1 MHDFTFENQG
11 SNTYLVYEIKEE
23 DNLDTTSL
31 GMLTNNKIT
40 GLAQTTFTQMDE
52 TKYIKYNVTARVKV
66 KDFFD
71 SPVNKKQLL
80 GIFSGIV
87 DGILSAED
95 YMIDINTILLDLSYI
110 YTDVSTYET
119 VLICLPI
126 TRQAQERVDLG
137 SFFKNIMFNIQ
148 YGETGDYV
156 AQILN
161 YLNSTPVFSLHD
173 FKLIIDKFKNGGSD
187 VKSSEPTFKTKPV
200 EQVAATQPQTIEQ
213 VQGKVNY
220 SANAHN
226 PQASAKNSNPKTANS
241 QASNNVPNQKQKEA
255 KNKKEKGMSMF
266 YLLNHYSKENKEIYK
281 AQKAERKANKAS
293 QKNTANNKKAANQQ
307 KKNPQEDSFTVP
319 GAPSQDVEFAIPGQS
334 TQKPKPSNKPIVQEE
349 NIQQSSPTSQTPT
362 QTPKQS
368 ESVQSQQTTQQ
379 AQNIQTS
386 NMNFGETTVLGGN
399 TAGETTVLNSGQQ
412 ENKVAIPYLIRTKN
426 TEKIMIDKSVFR
438 LGKEKSYVDYFISDN
453 ATISRSHANIITKD
467 DKYFVVDTNSTNH
480 TYVDGKM
487 IQSNSEIEINHGTKI
502 RLANEK
508 FEFRTY

>member
-11 SNTYLVYEIKEE
+11 SNTYLVYEIKKE
-23 DNLDTTSL
+23 DSLDTTSL
-31 GMLTNNKIT
+31 GMLTNNKIA

-52 TKYIKYNVTARVKV
+52 TKFIKYNVTARVKI

-71 SPVNKKQLL
+71 SPINKKQLL

-87 DGILSAED
+87 DGILSVED

-126 TRQAQERVDLG
+126 TREAKDRVDLG
-137 SFFKNIMFNIQ
+137 KFFKNIMFNIQ

-156 AQILN
+156 TQILN
-161 YLNSTPVFSLHD
+161 YLNSTPVFSLYD
-173 FKLIIDKFKNGGSD
+173 FKLIIDKFKNGGSN

-200 EQVAATQPQTIEQ
+200 DQVAATQSQASVQ
-213 VQGKVNY
+213 VQGQANY
-220 SANAHN
+220 SSAAQKIQPSVKKPN
-226 PQASAKNSNPKTANS
+226 PNVVNS
-241 QASNNVPNQKQKEA
+241 QVSNNNVSNQKQK
-255 KNKKEKGMSMF
+255 GMSLF

-281 AQKAERKANKAS
+281 AQKAERKTNKVS
-293 QKNTANNKKAANQQ
+293 QKSTVSNIKNTNQQ

-319 GAPSQDVEFAIPGQS
+319 GAPIQNTGFAVPGHTPQES
-334 TQKPKPSNKPIVQEE
+334 KSSNKTVDKEVKNQE
-349 NIQQSSPTSQTPT
+349 SSPTNHSQN
-362 QTPKQS
+362 QIQKQL
-368 ESVQSQQTTQQ
+368 EPVQSQQTTQQ

-412 ENKVAIPYLIRTKN
+412 AKQVAIPYLIRTKN
-426 TEKIMIDKSVFR
+426 SEKIMIEKSVFR
-438 LGKEKSYVDYFISDN
+438 IGKEKSYVDYFISDN
-453 ATISRSHANIITKD
+453 ATISRSHANIISKD

-480 TYVDGKM
+480 TYVDGQM
-487 IQSNSEIEINHGTKI
+487 IQSNSEVEITHGSKI
-502 RLANEK
+502 RFADEE